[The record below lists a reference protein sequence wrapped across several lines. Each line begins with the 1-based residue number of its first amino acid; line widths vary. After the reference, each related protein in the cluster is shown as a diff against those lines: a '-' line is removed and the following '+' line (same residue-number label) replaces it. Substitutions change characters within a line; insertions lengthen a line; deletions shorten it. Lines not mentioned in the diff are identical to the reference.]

1 MRENNSSQRI
11 AKIIAR
17 SGVCSRRDA
26 ERCIEQGRVTV
37 DGKVITSPALNI
49 DDPHRITVD
58 GKPLPNAEPSRLWSY
73 HKPKGLVTTHYDPEG
88 RPTVFEAL
96 PFEGRHIISVGRL
109 DLFSEG
115 LLLLTNDG
123 HLARHL
129 EHPSMA
135 WKRTYRVLI
144 EGRVTQDIL
153 NTLKAGLRIKG
164 VHYREIDAKL
174 EKRQGF
180 SYWVTFILTE
190 GKNREIRKIIDY
202 LGWKVTRLIRQAY
215 GPFYLG
221 ALQPGEVKEVP
232 RNAVLKIL
240 SSGSD

>member
-1 MRENNSSQRI
+1 MSEKNSSQRI

-17 SGVCSRRDA
+17 SGLCSRRDA
-26 ERCIEQGRVTV
+26 ERWIEQGRIAL
-37 DGKVITSPALNI
+37 DGKIVNSPALNI
-49 DDPHRITVD
+49 DDPQRITVD
-58 GKPLPNAEPSRLWSY
+58 GKPLPNVEPSRLWSY
-73 HKPKGLVTTHYDPEG
+73 HKPKGLVTTHHDPEG

-123 HLARHL
+123 NLARHL
-129 EHPSMA
+129 EHPSMG
-135 WKRTYRVLI
+135 WRRSYSVLI
-144 EGRVTQDIL
+144 EGRVTQDTL
-153 NTLKAGLRIKG
+153 NTLKAGVTIEG

-215 GPFYLG
+215 GPFDLG
-221 ALQPGEVKEVP
+221 ALQPGEVKEIP
-232 RNAVLKIL
+232 QNAVRKIL
-240 SSGSD
+240 T